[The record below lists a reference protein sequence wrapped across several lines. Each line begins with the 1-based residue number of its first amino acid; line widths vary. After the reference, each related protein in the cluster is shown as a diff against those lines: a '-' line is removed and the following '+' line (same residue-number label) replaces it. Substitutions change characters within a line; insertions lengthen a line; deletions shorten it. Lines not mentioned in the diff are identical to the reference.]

1 MQLIIDVGNTRV
13 KAAIFDDDIMI
24 TKKVMALAQFTENLS
39 DFVAKH
45 PINKAIISSVGRLS
59 REQSRSV
66 QLRFPTVLLSHKTPL
81 PFVNDYG
88 TPETLGVDRIALV
101 AAFAK
106 AYPGKNGLIIDAG
119 TCITYDFVNE
129 KRQFLGGN
137 ISPGLHLRIK
147 GMNSY
152 TDKLPLID
160 LSEDYSFIG
169 ENTEEA
175 LNNGVWNG
183 CIGEIE
189 HYCDKFKTEFTNTAI
204 ILTGGDTEIFGK
216 ALKNTIFANP
226 FLTLIGLNE
235 ILLFNRN

>member
-1 MQLIIDVGNTRV
+1 MQIAIDIGNTR
-13 KAAIFDDDIMI
+13 A
-24 TKKVMALAQFTENLS
+24 KVAFFREREIH
-39 DFVAKH
+39 KH
-45 PINKAIISSVGRLS
+45 IYVEHRYIGEKIAELKSEYKELIISSTKNFSSLNIS
-59 REQSRSV
+59 EN
-66 QLRFPTVLLSHKTPL
+66 LLKDILVLDTSIPLPIEISYKTPQ
-81 PFVNDYG
+81 
-88 TPETLGVDRIALV
+88 TLGNDRIANVIGGINL
-101 AAFAK
+101 
-106 AYPGKNGLIIDAG
+106 YPDQNLLIIDAG

-183 CIGEIE
+183 CIGEID

>member
-1 MQLIIDVGNTRV
+1 MQIAIDIGNTR
-13 KAAIFDDDIMI
+13 
-24 TKKVMALAQFTENLS
+24 
-39 DFVAKH
+39 AKIAFFNEREIREYIYVEH
-45 PINKAIISSVGRLS
+45 RYIAEKIADLKSIHKELIISSTKNFSSLNIS
-59 REQSRSV
+59 EN
-66 QLRFPTVLLSHKTPL
+66 LLENILVLNANIPLPIEISYKTPQ
-81 PFVNDYG
+81 
-88 TPETLGVDRIALV
+88 TLGNDRIANVIGGISL
-101 AAFAK
+101 
-106 AYPGKNGLIIDAG
+106 YPNQNLLIIDAG

-137 ISPGLHLRIK
+137 ISPGLHLRVRS
-147 GMNSY
+147 MNSY

-169 ENTEEA
+169 ESTESA